1 MLANISVRTRLIVA
15 MALSLLLLAAVG
27 LSSLAALRTVDQATR
42 DLYGRWLPSV
52 QALSE
57 MKYRMASH
65 RLRFIRAMLTP
76 DAAERRQ
83 IFATADE
90 RSDDIAG
97 RADAFRAR
105 LKDADE
111 AAGFTAVT
119 TAWTRYLEEERAI
132 RDSFDQ
138 ADPVERAYRVN
149 GPSRHAF
156 DTVYAAVD
164 ADIAFYNKGADRSG
178 AEAVV
183 TFDRAMR
190 LNLTLFVVAL
200 VLMVGFVIIVIRSIS
215 RPIERIT
222 ETMHRLAEGDRTA
235 RAADRLAGSNEIGR
249 MAAAVEVFRNYL
261 IERDTAR
268 AALEQANEDLEEKV
282 EARNAE
288 LIEANR
294 HLQAEIEERIRAAET
309 LKSMQEE
316 LVRTEN
322 LAVMGQLSAGIA
334 HELNQPLAALS
345 TISDNARRLMEL
357 GRVDLLDENLE
368 RISKLVERMGV
379 LTARLRSFARRT
391 GAERENVEIGASVD
405 NALALIGHRLSG
417 DALRVVLE
425 PPAEPLW
432 VRANAIRIEQILV
445 NLIGNALDA
454 TRDAAEPSA
463 IIAWGVVDGR
473 AVLTVRDNGAGMS
486 EETLARIFEP
496 LFTTK
501 KNGGGLGL
509 GLAISADIARVFGG
523 TLTATSAP
531 GHGAV
536 FTLSLPLLG
545 DDMTAGDEVEMPA
558 AALI

>member
-1 MLANISVRTRLIVA
+1 MLANITVRTRLIVA

-27 LSSLAALRTVDQATR
+27 LSSLAALRTVDRATA

-76 DAAERRQ
+76 DEAERRQ

-97 RADAFRAR
+97 RAAGFRTR
-105 LKDADE
+105 LKDSDE
-111 AAGFTAVT
+111 ATGFTAIT
-119 TAWTRYLEEERAI
+119 TAWARYLEEERAI
-132 RDSFDQ
+132 RESFDQ

-156 DTVYAAVD
+156 DAVYAAVD

-190 LNLTLFVVAL
+190 LNLTLFFVAL
-200 VLMVGFVIIVIRSIS
+200 VLMVGFVVIVIRSIS

-222 ETMHRLAEGDRTA
+222 ETMRRLAEGDRTA
-235 RAADRLAGSNEIGR
+235 RATDRLAGSNEIGR

-261 IERDTAR
+261 IERDAAR
-268 AALEQANEDLEEKV
+268 AALERSNEDLEEKV

-345 TISDNARRLMEL
+345 TISDNAQRLMEL
-357 GRVDLLDENLE
+357 GRVDLLRENLE

-405 NALALIGHRLSG
+405 NALALIGHRLSR
-417 DALRVVLE
+417 DTLRVVLE

-454 TRDAAEPSA
+454 TRDVADPHAV
-463 IIAWGVVDGR
+463 IAWGVVEDR

-486 EETLARIFEP
+486 EDTLARIFEP

-545 DDMTAGDEVEMPA
+545 DDMGAGDEVETPA
-558 AALI
+558 AGLV